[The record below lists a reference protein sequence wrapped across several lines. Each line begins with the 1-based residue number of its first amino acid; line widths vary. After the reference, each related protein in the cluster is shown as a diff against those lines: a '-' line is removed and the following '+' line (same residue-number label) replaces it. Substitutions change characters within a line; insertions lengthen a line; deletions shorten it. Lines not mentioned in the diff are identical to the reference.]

1 MIKYN
6 VYKRTLKPLVEPH
19 ENIDISKK
27 YAKELINKYH
37 TILLS
42 YYSDFDI
49 KKETAAWFVIK
60 DSFGG
65 MEELST
71 NTRNQVRKS
80 MKMCDARRIT
90 KEELATDDGYDVY
103 CKFTSSFSNVNV
115 SKYQFFENVLNMN
128 DRELFGVF
136 DKKLN
141 KLISYSQNL
150 VGEAVEY
157 KMIRTNPEY
166 YKTHYPFY
174 SLFYK
179 MNEYYLVERGKK
191 YVNDGFRVL
200 DKHSNIQ
207 DFLINKFKFRR
218 AYCRINIYYKWYI
231 KLFIN
236 ILYPFRRCIQVNSI
250 SKILKL
256 EEIRRKCY

>member
-1 MIKYN
+1 MKYI
-6 VYKRTLKPLVEPH
+6 VYKSTLKPLVEPH
-19 ENIDISKK
+19 QNVNISKND
-27 YAKELINKYH
+27 AKKLINKYH

-49 KKETAAWFVIK
+49 SKETSAWFVIK

-65 MEELST
+65 MEELSS

-80 MKMCDARRIT
+80 LRMCEVRRIT
-90 KEELATDDGYDVY
+90 KEELATDDGYYVY
-103 CKFTSSFSNVNV
+103 CKFTSNVNI
-115 SKYQFFENVLNMN
+115 SKYQFYENVLNMN

-136 DKKLN
+136 DKKSN

-157 KMIRTNPEY
+157 KMIRANPDY

-179 MNEYYLVERGKK
+179 MNEYYLVERKKK
-191 YVNDGFRVL
+191 YVNDGFRIL
-200 DKHSNIQ
+200 DNHSNIQ

-231 KLFIN
+231 KIIIN
-236 ILYPFRRCIQVNSI
+236 IMYPFRSFVQVNSI
-250 SKILKL
+250 SKILKM
-256 EEIRRKCY
+256 EEIRRKCK